1 MTRARGKRRRTP
13 RTLPPVAVIGT
24 GVIGRSWI
32 QVFAR
37 AGYPTRVYDRDP
49 AQVKRAI
56 SWLEHDLDRSIHD
69 RTMRSREAAALRAN
83 VTAHRDLREALA
95 GVEYVQESGPEAID
109 KKRLIYQDLDTAAP
123 GDAILASSTS
133 ALDMS
138 AIAAGLHGAWR
149 CIVAHPVNPPHVI
162 PAVEVL
168 PGRETSPE
176 IVARTCEFL
185 RAVGQTP
192 VLLRKYAVGFA
203 LNRMQAA
210 LVREAIDLVESGV
223 ADVDGV
229 DALIRDGLGLRWALL
244 GPFGVGHGNADGG
257 LREYYAKYG
266 SAYRGLMQNLNAAV
280 PDFSPTMVNRLATE
294 TERME
299 GAAVKLPKILRWRD
313 RMIRK
318 LRELKDEDP
327 HP

>member
-1 MTRARGKRRRTP
+1 
-13 RTLPPVAVIGT
+13 VAVVGT

-37 AGYPTRVYDRDP
+37 AGRETRVYDPDP
-49 AQVKRAI
+49 IQARRALDWLAADLADAVAQGVMSRHAERELRRRV
-56 SWLEHDLDRSIHD
+56 SLHPDLPS
-69 RTMRSREAAALRAN
+69 ALS
-83 VTAHRDLREALA
+83 
-95 GVEYVQESGPEAID
+95 GVEYVQESGPERLEVKQAIY
-109 KKRLIYQDLDTAAP
+109 RELDRHAARR
-123 GDAILASSTS
+123 AVLASSTS
-133 ALDMS
+133 ALDMTR
-138 AIAAGLHGAWR
+138 IADGLAGASR

-168 PGRETSPE
+168 PGAATTPA
-176 IVARTCEFL
+176 VVTRTCRL
-185 RAVGQTP
+185 LSSLGQSP

-223 ADVDGV
+223 TDVNGV

-266 SAYRGLMQNLNAAV
+266 SAYIGLMNALNPATPSFDDA
-280 PDFSPTMVNRLATE
+280 MVDRLATG
-294 TERME
+294 TEKME
-299 GAAVKLPKILRWRD
+299 GSVKKIPQILAWRD
-313 RMIRK
+313 R
-318 LRELKDEDP
+318 LVRELRTLKSGDP